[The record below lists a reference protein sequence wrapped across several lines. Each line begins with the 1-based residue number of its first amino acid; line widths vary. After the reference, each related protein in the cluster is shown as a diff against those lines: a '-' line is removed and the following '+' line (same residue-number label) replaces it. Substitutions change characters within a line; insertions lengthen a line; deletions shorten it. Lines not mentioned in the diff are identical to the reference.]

1 MLRKSLLVAS
11 ACIAVISTTIAQ
23 NADLVS
29 SSAHIEVTG
38 TAKQEIIPDEIY
50 VSITLRERTDGRDKI
65 TVDVQEKQLK
75 EGLQSVGVSLDLLSL
90 SDTES
95 DYIKIS
101 WGRREVITSKQ
112 FVLKLADAATVGK
125 VFEKLDELKIQ
136 DAYISRVDH
145 SQIVELRKNL
155 RVEAIQAAK
164 AKSDYL
170 LNAIGEETGRALLV
184 REESPNLY
192 GNYYNNRSFN
202 YNSVQT
208 IVSDESDKIIFPEVQ
223 FQKIKLEASV
233 YVVFEI
239 KEN

>member
-1 MLRKSLLVAS
+1 MLKKSLFLAS
-11 ACIAVISTTIAQ
+11 ICLIFAGTSYAQ
-23 NADLVS
+23 NTDIVS
-29 SSAHIEVTG
+29 ANPHIEVTG

-50 VSITLRERTDGRDKI
+50 VKITLRERTDGRDKI
-65 TVDVQEKQLK
+65 TIDVQEKQMK
-75 EGLQSVGVSLDLLSL
+75 EGLMAVGVSLDKLSL

-95 DYIKIS
+95 DYVKIS
-101 WGRREVITSKQ
+101 WGRREVVTSKQ
-112 FVLKLADAATVGK
+112 FTLKLADATTVGK

-145 SQIVELRKNL
+145 SEIVELRKNL

-164 AKSDYL
+164 GKADYL

-192 GNYYNNRSFN
+192 GNYYNNRAYN
-202 YNSVQT
+202 YNTVQT
-208 IVSDESDKIIFPEVQ
+208 IVSEESNKVIMPEVQ

-239 KEN
+239 KQD